1 MYRGASFVTRVP
13 RSQQA
18 KRKREIYQLRRTT
31 FRRLKST
38 NRDARRPPSPISR
51 RYLIRTRW
59 PVSLN
64 RRYALLVTVPRPFL
78 LVYTA
83 KRLEIIFTRVILIF
97 AFVLDRLSPARP
109 IYSQNKFRFRGK
121 IYSFISYRE
130 YVIRIIFKLQK
141 LFSAPKKI
149 KGWRR
154 LRRKKREKNVLSAGI
169 K

>member
-83 KRLEIIFTRVILIF
+83 KRLEIIFTRVILRNF
-97 AFVLDRLSPARP
+97 RLCPRSPIAARP

-130 YVIRIIFKLQK
+130 YV
-141 LFSAPKKI
+141 
-149 KGWRR
+149 G
-154 LRRKKREKNVLSAGI
+154 
-169 K
+169 